1 MVDVRDPRI
10 VLHDIEHVPQQMAAF
25 LGAYRWWAAA
35 GVLLA
40 GIGWAAAAG
49 WWRQRA
55 TAALRE
61 RVAFELLPASTFEAG
76 PSELRWAA
84 GQIAS
89 VRAACGPMPRR
100 AVATR
105 LRTTYTDSKMRTLL
119 EGPARAESLL
129 RMPGYA
135 DVEVVPAHIAG
146 ARPKGPRIR
155 FDGAPPPPA
164 PAAART
170 QPTGR
175 TV

>member
-1 MVDVRDPRI
+1 MKDPRI
-10 VLHDIEHVPQQMAAF
+10 VLHGIEHVPQQMVAF
-25 LGAYRWWAAA
+25 AGAHRWWVTA

-40 GIGWAAAAG
+40 GAGWAAAAG

-55 TAALRE
+55 ATALRD
-61 RVAFELLPASTFEAG
+61 RVAFELVPAATFEAG

-105 LRTTYTDSKMRTLL
+105 LRSTYTDNKMRTLL

-135 DVEVVPAHIAG
+135 DVEVIPAHTG
-146 ARPKGPRIR
+146 GTRPKVPRIR
-155 FDGAPPPPA
+155 FEGAPPVVSA
-164 PAAART
+164 PAAT
-170 QPTGR
+170 QPTGE
-175 TV
+175 TA